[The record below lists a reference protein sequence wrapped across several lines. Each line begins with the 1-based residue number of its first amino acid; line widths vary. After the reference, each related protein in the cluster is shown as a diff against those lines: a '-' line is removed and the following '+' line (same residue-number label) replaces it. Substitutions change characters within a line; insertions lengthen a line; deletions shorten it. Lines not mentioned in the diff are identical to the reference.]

1 MKNFLKNF
9 WAQKK
14 KNKQPKASEKI
25 TKKKDM
31 IPNAYPEKTTKI
43 NRPGKEKNE
52 YKSTKSEN
60 KIIDNRKLISI
71 QLLIVSS
78 ISE

>member
-1 MKNFLKNF
+1 
-9 WAQKK
+9 
-14 KNKQPKASEKI
+14 
-25 TKKKDM
+25 
-31 IPNAYPEKTTKI
+31 